1 MMVTHAVLGLVLFGH
16 MAAACVVPCVALQRA
31 MWLPA
36 SA

>member
-16 MAAACVVPCVALQRA
+16 MAAACVVPYIALQRA
-31 MWLPA
+31 MWLPT